1 MFDSEGKCHY
11 KYIVDGANLFI
22 SRQGRLELEKRGVV
36 LFPDQSTNKGGVT
49 SSSLE
54 VLVGLSLSDPE
65 YIQEM
70 LYHEGKTTKFYD
82 DYVRDIQDIIKRN
95 ARGEYVLRVWTF
107 Y

>member
-1 MFDSEGKCHY
+1 M
-11 KYIVDGANLFI
+11 
-22 SRQGRLELEKRGVV
+22 
-36 LFPDQSTNKGGVT
+36 
-49 SSSLE
+49 
-54 VLVGLSLSDPE
+54 GLSLSDPE